1 MLGHTSTPTIPY
13 HHEREYNPYYVKSV
27 IEAPVADVDEDDDEE
42 GDDVKEDIGEVVDP
56 PPLALP
62 DALPAATQLTLV
74 NNTRNIQTKNPQ
86 KLRIPRFL
94 RKILGSKMRNFQ
106 ILKNRPQI

>member
-13 HHEREYNPYYVKSV
+13 HHEREYNLYYVKSV

-62 DALPAATQLTLV
+62 DALPVATQLTLV